1 MATSAENKPAAWYKS
16 MNWPAAIVVA
26 LATLALGGVVGYA
39 VGKNRPVEIQLKK
52 GDQTASLKIGGDNV
66 VDYEK
71 LLAMFF
77 EPGHEWL
84 RGAAKTWLKEKHEIV
99 SIYESHLARLLEDKA
114 CGEFRI
120 QAHQP
125 PQNSVDY
132 FADLQNRARCA
143 DLPNVSAL
151 RSLTREGKPPFHVV
165 REVINATV
173 PHANLPLKDTVNV
186 CSDRRDLDGVFIEL
200 VSPNRT
206 HPEQLTPLVRRAR
219 ARMQCGDHA
228 FTVMHLRPEDATAL
242 TGEERP
248 NMPVAVYYGK
258 VAPR

>member
-1 MATSAENKPAAWYKS
+1 
-16 MNWPAAIVVA
+16 MNWPAALVVA
-26 LATLALGGVVGYA
+26 LVTLALGLVLGYA

-99 SIYESHLARLLEDKA
+99 SIYEAQLARLLEDKA
-114 CGEFRI
+114 CGEFRVRAR
-120 QAHQP
+120 QTL
-125 PQNSVDY
+125 QNSAAY
-132 FADLQNRARCA
+132 FADLENRVNCA
-143 DLPNVSAL
+143 ELPNVSAL
-151 RSLTREGKPPFHVV
+151 RSLTRDGKPPFHSV
-165 REVINATV
+165 REAINATV
-173 PHANLPLKDTVNV
+173 PRANLPLKNTVNV
-186 CSDRRDLDGVFIEL
+186 CSDRRDLDGVDIEL

-206 HPEQLTPLVRRAR
+206 HPEQLIPLVRRAR

-248 NMPVAVYYGK
+248 NMPVAVYYAK
-258 VAPR
+258 VAAR